1 MIEREPPYDKL
12 IELLARDWGIEASW
26 DGLRHFW
33 YIGLTEECVRNRDE
47 INEQLEDENAKLR
60 ELVKLAYDCATSGV
74 SCHDCDLVF
83 DEDSCPLKSELES
96 MGIEVVE

>member
-47 INEQLEDENAKLR
+47 INEQLEDENVKLR
-60 ELVKLAYDCATSGV
+60 ELVRDMVMNMGGCALHGNP
-74 SCHDCDLVF
+74 LRLREF
-83 DEDSCPLKSELES
+83 EDRAKEL
-96 MGIEVVE
+96 GVVE

>member
-60 ELVKLAYDCATSGV
+60 ELVKECHELLQDLLAGWA
-74 SCHDCDLVF
+74 LQ
-83 DEDSCPLKSELES
+83 PLTVKVMEQLMREL
-96 MGIEVVE
+96 GIEVDV